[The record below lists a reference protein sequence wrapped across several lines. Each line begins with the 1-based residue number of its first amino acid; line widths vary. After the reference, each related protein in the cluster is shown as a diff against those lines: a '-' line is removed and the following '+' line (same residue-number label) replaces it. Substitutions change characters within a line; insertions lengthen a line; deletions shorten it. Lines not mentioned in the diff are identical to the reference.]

1 MSQLGRISGPLLK
14 DNLLRDGRDLEIS
27 NTGIGSSLLYLN
39 VNDRRISINTVG
51 DQDLTV
57 DSTTNTINLISNGI
71 KVDNIE
77 FALAGDNIIS
87 TISGGI
93 TLTPA
98 QTDPLIVADQLRAG
112 NIDFKDTTVS
122 NYTPN
127 GSIELRPSGS
137 GQTIF
142 DSFTKV
148 NGDLTVTGNI
158 NIAGNLSKQGNIII
172 GDNVL
177 QDTVVVAA
185 DFSQSIIP
193 GDNLAYDLG
202 TTSKRWRKIYV
213 NDNSDIT
220 SLSYT
225 SITVGNQL
233 QMDGLTR
240 QIYTL
245 QSNDSVLL
253 NPDTGI
259 VDIESI
265 RFQEND
271 ITNLN
276 PDTVFSISSTGI
288 GYVRFIGTNGVV
300 IPAGSTPQRPLAPEI
315 GDTRWNTD
323 IGRLECWDGSVY
335 VVATGPGA
343 TIGEVEM
350 TDLQFVYAV
359 MLG

>member
-14 DNLLRDGRDLEIS
+14 DNLIRDGVDLRIS
-27 NTGIGSSLLYLN
+27 NTELSTSLLYFN
-39 VNDRRISINTVG
+39 VNDRQISINTAG
-51 DQDLTV
+51 EHELTV
-57 DSTTNTINLISNGI
+57 DSTTKTFNLISSGI
-71 KVDNIE
+71 KVANIE

-87 TISGGI
+87 TTSGGI
-93 TLTPA
+93 TLTPN

-112 NIDFKDTTVS
+112 DINLKDNAVS
-122 NYTPN
+122 NYQVN
-127 GSIELRPSGS
+127 GSIELRANSNRLVN
-137 GQTIF
+137 F
-142 DSFTKV
+142 DSSTTI
-148 NGDLTVTGNI
+148 NGDLLVTGNI
-158 NIAGNLSKQGNIII
+158 NIDGSLTKNGDLII
-172 GDNVL
+172 GDNG
-177 QDTVVVAA
+177 DTVTVTPN
-185 DFSQSIIP
+185 FRQSIIP
-193 GDNLAYDLG
+193 GIDLTYDLG
-202 TTSKRWRKIYV
+202 TASKRWRKIYV

-259 VDIESI
+259 VDTESI

-276 PDTVFSISSTGI
+276 SDTVFSINSTGI

-300 IPAGSTPQRPLAPEI
+300 IPAGTTPQRPLAPEV

-335 VVATGPGA
+335 IVATGPGA

>member
-14 DNLLRDGRDLEIS
+14 DNLIRDGVDLRIS
-27 NTGIGSSLLYLN
+27 NTELSTSLLYFN
-39 VNDRRISINTVG
+39 VNDRQISINTAG
-51 DQDLTV
+51 EQDLTV
-57 DSTTNTINLISNGI
+57 DSTTKTINLISSGI
-71 KVDNIE
+71 KVANIE
-77 FALAGDNIIS
+77 FALAGNNIIS
-87 TISGGI
+87 TTSGGI
-93 TLTPA
+93 TLTPN

-112 NIDFKDTTVS
+112 DINLKDNTIS
-122 NYTPN
+122 NYQVN
-127 GSIELRPSGS
+127 GSIELRANSNRLVN
-137 GQTIF
+137 F
-142 DSFTKV
+142 DSSTTI
-148 NGDLTVTGNI
+148 NGDLLVTGNI
-158 NIAGNLSKQGNIII
+158 NIDGSLTKNGDLII
-172 GDNVL
+172 GDNG
-177 QDTVVVAA
+177 DTVTVVP
-185 DFSQSIIP
+185 DFKQSIIP
-193 GDNLAYDLG
+193 GIDLTYDLG
-202 TTSKRWRKIYV
+202 TASKRWRKIYV
-213 NDNSDIT
+213 EDNSDIT

-245 QSNDSVLL
+245 QTNDSVLL

-259 VDIESI
+259 VDTESI

-276 PDTVFSISSTGI
+276 SDTVFSISSTGI
-288 GYVRFIGTNGVV
+288 GYVRFMGTNGVV
-300 IPAGSTPQRPLAPEI
+300 IPAGSTPERPLAPEV

-335 VVATGPGA
+335 IVATGPGA

>member
-14 DNLLRDGRDLEIS
+14 DNLIRDGVDLRIS
-27 NTGIGSSLLYLN
+27 NTELSTSLLYFN
-39 VNDRRISINTVG
+39 VNDRQISINTAG
-51 DQDLTV
+51 EQDLTV
-57 DSTTNTINLISNGI
+57 DSTTKTINLISSGI
-71 KVDNIE
+71 KVANIE
-77 FALAGDNIIS
+77 FALAGNNIIS
-87 TISGGI
+87 TTSGGI
-93 TLTPA
+93 TLTPN

-112 NIDFKDTTVS
+112 DINLKDNVVS
-122 NYTPN
+122 NYQVN
-127 GSIELRPSGS
+127 GSIELRANSNRLVN
-137 GQTIF
+137 F
-142 DSFTKV
+142 DSSTTI
-148 NGDLTVTGNI
+148 NGDLLVTGNI
-158 NIAGNLSKQGNIII
+158 NIDGSLTKNGDLII
-172 GDNVL
+172 GDNG
-177 QDTVVVAA
+177 DTVTVAPN
-185 DFSQSIIP
+185 FRQSIIP
-193 GDNLAYDLG
+193 GIDLTYDLG
-202 TTSKRWRKIYV
+202 TVSKRWRKIYV
-213 NDNSDIT
+213 DNNSDIT

-225 SITVGNQL
+225 SITVGDQL

-259 VDIESI
+259 VDTESI

-276 PDTVFSISSTGI
+276 SDTVFSINSTGI
-288 GYVRFIGTNGVV
+288 GYVRFMGTNGVV
-300 IPAGSTPQRPLAPEI
+300 IPAGSTPERPLAPEV

-335 VVATGPGA
+335 IVATGPGA
-343 TIGEVEM
+343 TIGEVDM

>member
-14 DNLLRDGRDLEIS
+14 DNLIRDGVDLRIS
-27 NTGIGSSLLYLN
+27 NTDLSTSLLYFN
-39 VNDRRISINTVG
+39 VNDRQISINTVG
-51 DQDLTV
+51 EQDLTV
-57 DSTTNTINLISNGI
+57 DSTTKTFNLISSGI
-71 KVDNIE
+71 KVANIE

-87 TISGGI
+87 TTSGGI
-93 TLTPA
+93 TLTPN

-112 NIDFKDTTVS
+112 DINLKDNVVS
-122 NYTPN
+122 NYQVN
-127 GSIELRPSGS
+127 GSIELRANAGRLVNFNSS
-137 GQTIF
+137 TTI
-142 DSFTKV
+142 
-148 NGDLTVTGNI
+148 NGDLSVTGNI
-158 NIAGNLSKQGNIII
+158 NIDGSLTKNGDLII
-172 GDNVL
+172 GDNG
-177 QDTVVVAA
+177 DTVTVVPN
-185 DFSQSIIP
+185 FKQSIIP
-193 GDNLAYDLG
+193 GIDLTYDLG
-202 TTSKRWRKIYV
+202 TASKRWRKIYV

-225 SITVGNQL
+225 SITVGDQL

-259 VDIESI
+259 VDTESI

-276 PDTVFSISSTGI
+276 PDTVFSINSTGI
-288 GYVRFIGTNGVV
+288 GYVRFMGTNGVV
-300 IPAGSTPQRPLAPEI
+300 IPAGTTPQRPLAPEV

-335 VVATGPGA
+335 IVATGPGA

>member
-14 DNLLRDGRDLEIS
+14 DNLIRDGVDLRIS
-27 NTGIGSSLLYLN
+27 NTDLSTSLLYFN
-39 VNDRRISINTVG
+39 VNDRQISINTVG

-57 DSTTNTINLISNGI
+57 DSTTKTINLISSGI
-71 KVDNIE
+71 TVANIE
-77 FALAGDNIIS
+77 FALASDNIIS
-87 TISGGI
+87 TTSGGI

-112 NIDFKDTTVS
+112 DINLKDNTIS
-122 NYTPN
+122 NYQVN
-127 GSIELRPSGS
+127 GSIELRANAGRLVN
-137 GQTIF
+137 F
-142 DSFTKV
+142 DSSTTI
-148 NGDLTVTGNI
+148 NGDLLVTGNI
-158 NIAGNLSKQGNIII
+158 NIDGSLTKNGDLII
-172 GDNVL
+172 GDNG
-177 QDTVVVAA
+177 DTVTVAPN
-185 DFSQSIIP
+185 FRQSIIP
-193 GDNLAYDLG
+193 GIDLTYDLG
-202 TTSKRWRKIYV
+202 TASKRWRKIYV
-213 NDNSDIT
+213 DNNSDIT

-225 SITVGNQL
+225 SITVGDQL

-253 NPDTGI
+253 NPDTEI
-259 VDIESI
+259 VDTESI

-276 PDTVFSISSTGI
+276 SDTVFSINSTGI
-288 GYVRFIGTNGVV
+288 GYVRFMGTNGVV
-300 IPAGSTPQRPLAPEI
+300 IPAGSTPERPLAPEV

-323 IGRLECWDGSVY
+323 VGRLECWDGSVY
-335 VVATGPGA
+335 IVATGPGA

>member
-14 DNLLRDGRDLEIS
+14 DNLIRDGVDLRIS
-27 NTGIGSSLLYLN
+27 NTDLGTSLLYFN
-39 VNDRRISINTVG
+39 VNDRQISINTAG
-51 DQDLTV
+51 EQDLTI
-57 DSTTNTINLISNGI
+57 DSTTKTINLISSGI
-71 KVDNIE
+71 KIANIE

-93 TLTPA
+93 TLTPN

-112 NIDFKDTTVS
+112 DINLKDNTIS
-122 NYTPN
+122 NYQVN
-127 GSIELRPSGS
+127 GSIELRANAGRLVN
-137 GQTIF
+137 F
-142 DSFTKV
+142 DSLTTI
-148 NGDLTVTGNI
+148 NGDLLVTGNI
-158 NIAGNLSKQGNIII
+158 DIDGSLTKNGDLII
-172 GDNVL
+172 GDNG
-177 QDTVVVAA
+177 DTVTVAPN
-185 DFSQSIIP
+185 FRQSIIP
-193 GDNLAYDLG
+193 GIDLTYDLG
-202 TTSKRWRKIYV
+202 TASKRWRKIYV

-225 SITVGNQL
+225 SITVGDQL

-240 QIYTL
+240 QFYTL

-259 VDIESI
+259 VDTESI

-276 PDTVFSISSTGI
+276 SDTVFSINSTGI
-288 GYVRFIGTNGVV
+288 GYVRFMGTNGVV
-300 IPAGSTPQRPLAPEI
+300 IPAGTTPQRPLAPEV

-323 IGRLECWDGSVY
+323 VGRLECWDGSVY
-335 VVATGPGA
+335 IVATGPGA
-343 TIGEVEM
+343 TIGEVDM

>member
-14 DNLLRDGRDLEIS
+14 DNLIRDGVDLRIS
-27 NTGIGSSLLYLN
+27 NTDLGTSLLYFN
-39 VNDRRISINTVG
+39 VNDRQISINTAG
-51 DQDLTV
+51 EQDLTI
-57 DSTTNTINLISNGI
+57 DSTTKTINLISSGI
-71 KVDNIE
+71 KIANIE

-93 TLTPA
+93 TLTPN

-112 NIDFKDTTVS
+112 DINLKDNTIS
-122 NYTPN
+122 NYQVN
-127 GSIELRPSGS
+127 GSIELRANAGRLVN
-137 GQTIF
+137 F
-142 DSFTKV
+142 DSLTTI
-148 NGDLTVTGNI
+148 NGDLLVTGNI
-158 NIAGNLSKQGNIII
+158 DIDGSLTKNGDLII
-172 GDNVL
+172 GDNG
-177 QDTVVVAA
+177 DTVTVVP
-185 DFSQSIIP
+185 DFKQSIIP
-193 GDNLAYDLG
+193 GIDLTYDLG
-202 TTSKRWRKIYV
+202 TASKRWRKIYV

-225 SITVGNQL
+225 SITVGDQL

-240 QIYTL
+240 QFYTL

-259 VDIESI
+259 VDTESI

-276 PDTVFSISSTGI
+276 SDTVFSINSTGI
-288 GYVRFIGTNGVV
+288 GYVRFMGTNGVV
-300 IPAGSTPQRPLAPEI
+300 IPAGTTPQRPLAPEV

-335 VVATGPGA
+335 IVATGPGA

>member
-14 DNLLRDGRDLEIS
+14 DNLIRDGVDLRIS
-27 NTGIGSSLLYLN
+27 NTDLSTSLLYFN
-39 VNDRRISINTVG
+39 VNDRQISINTVG
-51 DQDLTV
+51 EQDLTV
-57 DSTTNTINLISNGI
+57 DSTTKTFNLISSGI
-71 KVDNIE
+71 KVANIE

-87 TISGGI
+87 TTSGGI
-93 TLTPA
+93 TLTPN

-112 NIDFKDTTVS
+112 DINLKDNVVS
-122 NYTPN
+122 NYQVN
-127 GSIELRPSGS
+127 GSIELRANAGRLVNFNSS
-137 GQTIF
+137 TTI
-142 DSFTKV
+142 
-148 NGDLTVTGNI
+148 NGDLSVTGNI
-158 NIAGNLSKQGNIII
+158 NIDGSLTKNGDLII
-172 GDNVL
+172 GDNG
-177 QDTVVVAA
+177 DTVTVVPN
-185 DFSQSIIP
+185 FKQSIIP
-193 GDNLAYDLG
+193 GIDLTYDLG
-202 TTSKRWRKIYV
+202 TASKRWRKIYV

-225 SITVGNQL
+225 SITVGDQL

-259 VDIESI
+259 VDTESI

-276 PDTVFSISSTGI
+276 SDTVFSINSTGI

-300 IPAGSTPQRPLAPEI
+300 IPAGTTPQRPLAPEV

-335 VVATGPGA
+335 IVATGPGA